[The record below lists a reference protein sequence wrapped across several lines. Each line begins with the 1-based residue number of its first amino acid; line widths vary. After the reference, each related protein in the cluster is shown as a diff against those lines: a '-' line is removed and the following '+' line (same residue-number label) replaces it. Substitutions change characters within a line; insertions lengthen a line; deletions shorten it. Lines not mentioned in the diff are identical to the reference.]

1 MQNDDLDRVV
11 PLNKLDDFKVAEGD
25 PDIRGWEVM
34 SADGRRLGKVDELLV
49 DTNAMKVR
57 YIDVEVERGMIAGG
71 DDRHVLVPIGYARL
85 ERERDA
91 VVVDNLQATD
101 LGSLPAYDHRPLT
114 RDFETSV
121 RDSFSR
127 GTTTTTGTTGLTAAG
142 TTGTANTADDFYGH
156 QSFDDNRFYAARRGE
171 TEMGDERRLTLS
183 EEQVDIN
190 KRQVAAGE
198 VDVRKRVETEHVRES
213 VPTMREEVTVE
224 RRPVTD
230 ALHADARIT
239 EDEIRIPLH
248 EEEVV
253 MEKRVV
259 PREELVV
266 KKHQVTENQV
276 VEADVRREE
285 AEVIRDGTIDRTDR
299 MDASPR
305 DVDGDGIPNAL
316 DPNDRK
322 RGI

>member
-11 PLNKLDDFKVAEGD
+11 PLNKLDDFKVAEDD

-101 LGSLPAYDHRPLT
+101 LGNLPAYDHRPLT

-121 RDSFSR
+121 RDSFGR
-127 GTTTTTGTTGLTAAG
+127 GTTTTGTTGLAAAG
-142 TTGTANTADDFYGH
+142 TTGTTNTADDFYGH
-156 QSFDDNRFYAARRGE
+156 QSFDDNRFYASRRGE
-171 TEMGDERRLTLS
+171 TEMGDERHLTLS

-276 VEADVRREE
+276 VETDVRREE
-285 AEVIRDGTIDRTDR
+285 AEVIRDGTVDRTDR
-299 MDASPR
+299 LNASPR